1 MPLYIMGDKEVIG
14 VGYDDSIVAYCRDF
28 ALYQVRCPA
37 CYLFERLLRCGCTYD
52 RVDIDMVELLWRQR
66 QGFSHVGVVA
76 AIGNIGGSFFCKL
89 TIEMC
94 FE

>member
-14 VGYDDSIVAYCRDF
+14 VGYDDSIVAYCRNF
-28 ALYQVRCPA
+28 ALNQVRCPA
-37 CYLFERLLRCGCTYD
+37 CYLFERLLRSSRTYY
-52 RVDIDMVELLWRQR
+52 RVDVDMVELLRQKLR
-66 QGFSHVGVVA
+66 RGFGVGIVA
-76 AIGNIGGSFFCKL
+76 AVGNIGGSFFCKL